1 MNREADLVEVIDGLV
16 RSRGALESAAN
27 VLESMSDDGER
38 EQAAKACEI
47 PLLVPLTSPGPIL
60 LSTE

>member
-27 VLESMSDDGER
+27 VRESMSNDG
-38 EQAAKACEI
+38 KEI
-47 PLLVPLTSPGPIL
+47 KRRKRARDRS
-60 LSTE
+60 LSLSSRLAQSY